1 MNLRE
6 RLFPFLRWLPMQ
18 RPAIRADIIAGTTVA
33 MVLIPQS
40 MAYAQLAGLPA
51 YYGLYA
57 AFLPVIIGAMW
68 GSSHQLATGPV
79 AMVALLTGSA
89 LAQFAAPGTG
99 QFIALAILL
108 ALMVGIMELV
118 MGLFRL
124 GAIVNFLS
132 HPVIAGFTNAAAIII
147 ALSQFN
153 KLLGVHSARSDRFL
167 ADVWDVV
174 LRAEDTHLP
183 TLAVGLLALAIMLL
197 VRRYRPAWPGVLI
210 AVVLTT
216 TLSWAIDFE
225 RNATASAADF
235 RDPQARNIIDSLIA
249 LASRTRELQA
259 ETGGKS
265 AEIDALVASND
276 RDHPRLIMLNAD
288 LEFLRLEL
296 RAVEA
301 EHRVR
306 FAELR
311 RLRFKG
317 VNDTS
322 DKTAFHLASTLPADA
337 PTDGRRWTI
346 ARIDNEHILMTGG
359 GEVVGK
365 VPAGLPQPALPEISW
380 SALITLLPTALII
393 ALIGFMEAISI
404 AKSMAMRT
412 RQRINPD
419 QELVGQ
425 GLANI
430 VGSFFQS
437 LPVSG
442 SFSRSAVNLAS
453 GAVSGLSSVVTG
465 AIVLVT
471 LLLFT
476 PLLYHLPQAALAAII
491 MLAVFNLVNFKALI
505 HAWQAHRHDGI
516 AAIVT
521 FVATL
526 SFAPHLD
533 NGILI
538 GAALAIVLYLYR
550 TMRPRVAVLG
560 RHPDGTLRDAHL
572 FNLPTSERVIAIRF
586 DGSLFFA
593 NVPYFEDVILE
604 QAAQHPQA
612 SYILIVS
619 DAINELDASGEEMI
633 RHLVQ
638 RLRENG
644 MTMVFSGLK
653 RQVLGIMEKTGL
665 YAAIGAQHFFR
676 TEDMALEA
684 ISQWLHDPAFDE
696 KFLPLRRNGQNGT
709 PAPAAAAATP
719 DAPAPPA

>member
-1 MNLRE
+1 MSLRH
-6 RLFPFLRWLPMQ
+6 RLFPFLHWLPIKG
-18 RPAIRADIIAGTTVA
+18 PALRADIIAGATVA

-57 AFLPVIIGAMW
+57 AFLPVIIGVMW

-79 AMVALLTGSA
+79 AMVSLLTGSA
-89 LAQFAAPGTG
+89 LAQFAAPGTE
-99 QFIALAILL
+99 QFIAMAIML
-108 ALMVGIMELV
+108 ALMVGIMELA

-132 HPVIAGFTNAAAIII
+132 HPVIVGFTNAAAIII
-147 ALSQFN
+147 GLSQLN

-167 ADVWDVV
+167 ADVWDVL
-174 LRAEDTHLP
+174 LRAGDTHLP
-183 TLAVGLLALAIMLL
+183 TLAIGLLALAVMIA
-197 VRRYRPAWPGVLI
+197 VRRYRPMWPGVLI

-225 RNATASAADF
+225 RNTTAAASDF
-235 RDPQARNIIDSLIA
+235 RDPQVRNVIDSLVA
-249 LASRTRELQA
+249 LTARSHELRTDVS
-259 ETGGKS
+259 GKS
-265 AEIDALVASND
+265 AAIDALVSSNGA
-276 RDHPRLIMLNAD
+276 DHPRLIMLNAD

-311 RLRFKG
+311 RLHFKG
-317 VNDTS
+317 VANPDGP
-322 DKTAFHLASTLPADA
+322 TAFHLASTTPADVA
-337 PTDGRRWTI
+337 VDGRRWII
-346 ARIDNEHILMTGG
+346 ARVDNTSVRMTGG
-359 GEVVGK
+359 GEVVGS
-365 VPAGLPQPALPEISW
+365 VPAGIPQPVMPKISW
-380 SALITLLPTALII
+380 NTLITLLPTALII

-404 AKSMAMRT
+404 AKSMATRT
-412 RQRINPD
+412 KQRINPD
-419 QELVGQ
+419 QELIGQ

-430 VGSFFQS
+430 IGSFFQS
-437 LPVSG
+437 FPVSG
-442 SFSRSAVNLAS
+442 SFSRSAVNLAA
-453 GAVSGLSSVVTG
+453 GAVSGLSSVIAG
-465 AIVLVT
+465 IIVLIT

-491 MLAVFNLVNFKALI
+491 MFAVVNLVNFRAII
-505 HAWQAHRHDGI
+505 HAWQAHRHDGA

-521 FVATL
+521 FIATL

-533 NGILI
+533 SGILI
-538 GAALAIVLYLYR
+538 GAALAIILYLYR

-560 RHPDGTLRDAHL
+560 RHPDGTLRDAQM
-572 FNLPTSERVIAIRF
+572 FSLPTSERVIVIRF

-612 SYILIVS
+612 RHILVVG

-638 RLRENG
+638 RLRESG
-644 MTMVFSGLK
+644 VTMTFSGLK
-653 RQVLGIMEKTGL
+653 RQVLGVMEKTGL
-665 YAAIGAQHFFR
+665 YTEIGAQQFFR
-676 TEDMALEA
+676 TEEMALEA
-684 ISQWLHDPAFDE
+684 ISQWLNDPGFDE
-696 KFLPLRRNGQNGT
+696 KFFPLRLNGRDG
-709 PAPAAAAATP
+709 AA
-719 DAPAPPA
+719 APPAADLSPDTSRPPG

>member
-6 RLFPFLRWLPMQ
+6 RFFPFLRWLPLQ
-18 RPAIRADIIAGTTVA
+18 RQVVRADLVAGATVA

-57 AFLPVIIGAMW
+57 AFLPVLVGAMW

-79 AMVALLTGSA
+79 AMVSLLTGSA
-89 LAQFAAPGTG
+89 LAQFAAPGTE

-108 ALMVGIMELV
+108 ALMVGVMELA

-132 HPVIAGFTNAAAIII
+132 HPVIVGFTNAAAIII

-174 LRAEDTHLP
+174 LRIGDTHWP
-183 TLAVGLLALAIMLL
+183 TLAMGLLALAVMLL
-197 VRRYRPAWPGVLI
+197 VRRYQPAWPGVLI
-210 AVVLTT
+210 AVALTT

-225 RNATASAADF
+225 RNTTAGSADF
-235 RDPQARNIIDSLIA
+235 RDPQVRNVIDSVTVLS
-249 LASRTRELQA
+249 SRARQLRA
-259 ETGGKS
+259 ETAGKS
-265 AEIDALVASND
+265 ADIDALTASSGT
-276 RDHPRLIMLNAD
+276 DHPRLIMLNAD

-306 FAELR
+306 FAEVR
-311 RLRFKG
+311 RLRFTG
-317 VNDTS
+317 ID
-322 DKTAFHLASTLPADA
+322 DGASTPGFQLVGTVPADA
-337 PTDGRRWTI
+337 PTDGRRWII
-346 ARIDNEHILMTGG
+346 AGIDNNRVLLSGG
-359 GEVVGK
+359 GEVVGAI
-365 VPAGLPQPALPEISW
+365 PAGIPQPTLPQFDWNTL
-380 SALITLLPTALII
+380 LKLLPTALII

-404 AKSMAMRT
+404 AKSMATRT
-412 RQRINPD
+412 KQRIDPD
-419 QELVGQ
+419 QELIGQ

-437 LPVSG
+437 FPVSG

-453 GAVSGLSSVVTG
+453 GAVSGLSSVIAG

-491 MLAVFNLVNFKALI
+491 MLAVANLVNFKAMQ

-521 FVATL
+521 FLATL

-533 NGILI
+533 NGILV
-538 GAALAIVLYLYR
+538 GAALAVILYLYR

-560 RHPDGTLRDAHL
+560 RHADGTLRDARL
-572 FNLPTSERVIAIRF
+572 FNLPTSESLIAIRF

-593 NVPYFEDVILE
+593 NVPYFEDIILE
-604 QAAQHPQA
+604 QAAQHPRA
-612 SYILIVS
+612 RYVLVVG

-644 MTMVFSGLK
+644 VTMVFSGLK
-653 RQVLGIMEKTGL
+653 RQVLGVMEQTGL
-665 YAAIGAQHFFR
+665 YEHIGAPHFYR
-676 TEDMALEA
+676 TEEHALEA
-684 ISQWLHDPAFDE
+684 IAQVLQDPAFNATY
-696 KFLPLRRNGQNGT
+696 FPQR
-709 PAPAAAAATP
+709 AAAARSTA
-719 DAPAPPA
+719 DDIV

>member
-6 RLFPFLRWLPMQ
+6 RLFPFLRWLPLQ
-18 RPAIRADIIAGTTVA
+18 RQIVRADLIAGVTVA

-57 AFLPVIIGAMW
+57 AFLPVLVGAMW

-79 AMVALLTGSA
+79 AMVSLLTGSA
-89 LAQFAAPGTG
+89 LAQFAAPGTE

-108 ALMVGIMELV
+108 ALMVGIMELA

-124 GAIVNFLS
+124 GAIINFLS
-132 HPVIAGFTNAAAIII
+132 HPVIVGFTNAAAIII

-167 ADVWDVV
+167 SDVWDVA
-174 LRAEDTHLP
+174 LRIGDTHWP
-183 TLAVGLLALAIMLL
+183 TLAMGLLALAVMIL
-197 VRRYRPAWPGVLI
+197 VRRYRPTWPGILI
-210 AVVLTT
+210 AVALTIA
-216 TLSWAIDFE
+216 LSWATNFE
-225 RNATASAADF
+225 RNTTTSVAGF
-235 RDPQARNIIDSLIA
+235 RDPQVRNVIDSLMA
-249 LASRTRELQA
+249 LATRSAQLRTEVA
-259 ETGGKS
+259 GKS
-265 AEIDALVASND
+265 AEINTVTASNGT
-276 RDHPRLIMLNAD
+276 DHPRLIMLNAD

-306 FAELR
+306 FAEVR
-311 RLRFKG
+311 RLRFTG
-317 VNDTS
+317 VNDT
-322 DKTAFHLASTLPADA
+322 AGAPGFQLAGATPADA
-337 PTDGRRWTI
+337 VTDGQRWI
-346 ARIDNEHILMTGG
+346 ISSIDNTRIRMAGG
-359 GEVVGK
+359 GEVVGT
-365 VPAGLPQPALPEISW
+365 VPAGLPHLAMPVIHWNTL
-380 SALITLLPTALII
+380 LTLLPTALII
-393 ALIGFMEAISI
+393 ALVGFMEAISI
-404 AKSMAMRT
+404 AKSMATRT
-412 RQRINPD
+412 KQRIDPD

-437 LPVSG
+437 FPVSG

-453 GAVSGLSSVVTG
+453 GAISGLSSVVAG
-465 AIVLVT
+465 AIILIT

-491 MLAVFNLVNFKALI
+491 MLAVANLVNFKAII

-521 FVATL
+521 FLATL

-533 NGILI
+533 NGILV
-538 GAALAIVLYLYR
+538 GAALAIILYLYR

-560 RHPDGTLRDAHL
+560 RHADGTLRDAHM
-572 FNLPTSERVIAIRF
+572 FALPTSESLIAIRF

-593 NVPYFEDVILE
+593 NVPYFEDTILE

-612 SYILIVS
+612 RYVLVVG

-644 MTMVFSGLK
+644 VTMVFSGLK
-653 RQVLGIMEKTGL
+653 RQVLSVMEKTGL
-665 YAAIGAQHFFR
+665 YEKIGPQHFYR
-676 TEDMALEA
+676 TEEHALEA
-684 ISQWLHDPAFDE
+684 IAQVLQDPAFNAIY
-696 KFLPLRRNGQNGT
+696 FPRH
-709 PAPAAAAATP
+709 AATMRTAA
-719 DAPAPPA
+719 DDII

>member
-6 RLFPFLRWLPMQ
+6 RLFPFLRWLPLQ
-18 RPAIRADIIAGTTVA
+18 RQSVRADVIAGATVA

-40 MAYAQLAGLPA
+40 MAYAQLAGMPA

-79 AMVALLTGSA
+79 AMVSLLTGSA
-89 LAQFAAPGTG
+89 LAQFAAPGTE

-108 ALMVGIMELV
+108 ALMVGVMELA

-132 HPVIAGFTNAAAIII
+132 HPVIVGFTNAAAIII

-174 LRAEDTHLP
+174 LRVGDTHWP
-183 TLAVGLLALAIMLL
+183 TLAMGLLALAVMIL
-197 VRRYRPAWPGVLI
+197 VRRYRPLWPGVLI
-210 AVVLTT
+210 AVTLTT
-216 TLSWAIDFE
+216 ALSWAIDFE
-225 RNATASAADF
+225 RNTTAGAAEFHDL
-235 RDPQARNIIDSLIA
+235 QVRNVIDSMTA
-249 LASRTRELQA
+249 LAERSVELRHEAA
-259 ETGGKS
+259 EKS
-265 AEIDALVASND
+265 ADIESLTESSGI
-276 RDHPRLIMLNAD
+276 DHPRLIMLNAD

-296 RAVEA
+296 RAIEA
-301 EHRVR
+301 ERRVR

-311 RLRFKG
+311 RLRFTG
-317 VNDTS
+317 VNDP
-322 DKTAFHLASTLPADA
+322 AGVAGFQLAGTIPAGT
-337 PTDGRRWTI
+337 PTDGRRWII
-346 ARIDNEHILMTGG
+346 ASISNGRVMLTGG
-359 GEVVGK
+359 GEVVGTI
-365 VPAGLPQPALPEISW
+365 PAGIPEPALPQLKW
-380 SALITLLPTALII
+380 DTLLKLLPTALII
-393 ALIGFMEAISI
+393 AMVGFMEAISI
-404 AKSMAMRT
+404 AKSMATRT
-412 RQRINPD
+412 KQRINPN

-430 VGSFFQS
+430 VGSFFQTF
-437 LPVSG
+437 PVSG
-442 SFSRSAVNLAS
+442 SFSRSAVNLAT
-453 GAVSGLSSVVTG
+453 GAATGLSSVVAG

-491 MLAVFNLVNFKALI
+491 MLAVANLVNFRALK

-516 AAIVT
+516 AAVVT

-533 NGILI
+533 NGILV
-538 GAALAIVLYLYR
+538 GAALAVILYLYR

-560 RHPDGTLRDAHL
+560 RHADGTLRDARI
-572 FNLPTSERVIAIRF
+572 FNLPTSDKLIAIRF

-612 SYILIVS
+612 RYILVVG

-644 MTMVFSGLK
+644 VTMVFSGLK
-653 RQVLGIMEKTGL
+653 RQVLGVMEKTGL
-665 YAAIGAQHFFR
+665 YETIGAQHFYR
-676 TEDMALEA
+676 TEEQALE
-684 ISQWLHDPAFDE
+684 SVSRDLQDPTFDATY
-696 KFLPLRRNGQNGT
+696 FPQRQATART
-709 PAPAAAAATP
+709 AAE
-719 DAPAPPA
+719 DIL

>member
-1 MNLRE
+1 MRISG
-6 RLFPFLRWLPMQ
+6 RIFPFLRWLPLS
-18 RPAIRADIIAGTTVA
+18 RESLRADFIAGATVA

-79 AMVALLTGSA
+79 AMVSLLTGSA
-89 LAQFAAPGTG
+89 LAQFAAPGTE

-108 ALMVGIMELV
+108 ALMVGVMEFA

-132 HPVIAGFTNAAAIII
+132 HPVIVGFTNAAAIII

-167 ADVWDVV
+167 ADVWDVL
-174 LRAEDTHLP
+174 LRVGDTHLP
-183 TLAVGLLALAIMLL
+183 TLGMGLLALAVMLL

-210 AVVLTT
+210 AVALTT
-216 TLSWAIDFE
+216 ALSWAIGFE
-225 RNATASAADF
+225 RNAKAGPADF
-235 RDPQARNIIDSLIA
+235 RDPQVRNVIDSMVA
-249 LASRTRELQA
+249 LSARSGVLRQ
-259 ETGGKS
+259 ETAAKIG
-265 AEIDALVASND
+265 EIDDLAVSSGD
-276 RDHPRLIMLNAD
+276 THPRLIMLNAD

-301 EHRVR
+301 EQRVR

-311 RLRFKG
+311 RLRFNRSTDDSG
-317 VNDTS
+317 AITY
-322 DKTAFHLASTLPADA
+322 HLSGTGSQGA
-337 PTDGRRWTI
+337 PNDGRRWTI
-346 ARIDNEHILMTGG
+346 TALDGSSISMKGG
-359 GEVVGK
+359 GEVVGS
-365 VPAGLPQPALPEISW
+365 VPAGIPDPAAPKFDW
-380 SALITLLPTALII
+380 DTLIKLLPTALII

-404 AKSMAMRT
+404 AKSMATRT
-412 RQRINPD
+412 RQRIDPN

-430 VGSFFQS
+430 VGSLFQAF
-437 LPVSG
+437 PVSG
-442 SFSRSAVNLAS
+442 SFSRSAVNLAAGAAS
-453 GAVSGLSSVVTG
+453 GMSSVVAG

-491 MLAVFNLVNFKALI
+491 MLAVFNLVNVPALL
-505 HAWQAHRHDGI
+505 HAWKAHRHDGI
-516 AAIVT
+516 AAVVT
-521 FVATL
+521 FLATL

-533 NGILI
+533 TGILI

-572 FNLPTSERVIAIRF
+572 FGLPTSERLIAIRF

-593 NVPYFEDVILE
+593 NVPYFEDVILD
-604 QAAQHPQA
+604 QAAKHPQA
-612 SYILIVS
+612 RYILIVG

-633 RHLVQ
+633 RHLAR
-638 RLRENG
+638 RLQDNG
-644 MTMVFSGLK
+644 VTMVFSGLK

-665 YAAIGAQHFFR
+665 YASIGAQHFFR

-696 KFLPLRRNGQNGT
+696 KFFPLRT
-709 PAPAAAAATP
+709 PAGEQVAAP
-719 DAPAPPA
+719 QEK

>member
-1 MNLRE
+1 MSFRE
-6 RLFPFLRWLPMQ
+6 RLFPFLRWLPLQ
-18 RPAIRADIIAGTTVA
+18 KQTVRADVIAGATVA

-40 MAYAQLAGLPA
+40 MAYAQLAGMPA

-57 AFLPVIIGAMW
+57 AFLPVMIGAMW

-79 AMVALLTGSA
+79 AMVSLLTGSA
-89 LAQFAAPGTG
+89 LTQFAAPGTE

-108 ALMVGIMELV
+108 ALMVGLMELA

-132 HPVIAGFTNAAAIII
+132 HPVIVGFTNAAAIII

-174 LRAEDTHLP
+174 LRSGDTHWP
-183 TLAVGLLALAIMLL
+183 TLAMGLLALVIMLL

-210 AVVLTT
+210 AVALTT

-225 RNATASAADF
+225 RNVTADATEF
-235 RDPQARNIIDSLIA
+235 RDPQVRNIIDSLTA
-249 LASRTRELQA
+249 LASRSTELRA
-259 ETGGKS
+259 EAAAKS
-265 AEIDALVASND
+265 AEISALTASEGT
-276 RDHPRLIMLNAD
+276 DHPRLIMLNAD
-288 LEFLRLEL
+288 LEFIRLEL

-301 EHRVR
+301 ERRIR
-306 FAELR
+306 FAEIR
-311 RLRFKG
+311 RLRFTG
-317 VNDTS
+317 VTETATS
-322 DKTAFHLASTLPADA
+322 EFQLIGSVPAGT
-337 PTDGRRWTI
+337 PTDNRRWVI
-346 ARIDNEHILMTGG
+346 SKIDNGRILMAGG
-359 GEVVGK
+359 GEVVGAI
-365 VPAGLPQPALPEISW
+365 PAGIPDPELPQIKWDTVLK
-380 SALITLLPTALII
+380 LLPTALII
-393 ALIGFMEAISI
+393 ALVGFMEAISI
-404 AKSMAMRT
+404 AKSMSTRT
-412 RQRINPD
+412 KQRINAD
-419 QELVGQ
+419 QELIGQ

-430 VGSFFQS
+430 VGSMFQS
-437 LPVSG
+437 FPVSG
-442 SFSRSAVNLAS
+442 SFSRSAVNLAT
-453 GAVSGLSSVVTG
+453 GAMTGLSSVIAG
-465 AIVLVT
+465 LIVLVT

-491 MLAVFNLVNFKALI
+491 MLAVANLVNFKALRQ
-505 HAWQAHRHDGI
+505 AWQAHRHDGI

-533 NGILI
+533 NGILV

-560 RHPDGTLRDAHL
+560 RHADGTLREAKL
-572 FNLPTSERVIAIRF
+572 FNLPTSEKLIVIRF

-612 SYILIVS
+612 RHILIVG

-633 RHLVQ
+633 RHLVH

-644 MTMVFSGLK
+644 VTMVFSGLK
-653 RQVLGIMEKTGL
+653 RQVLSVMEKTGL
-665 YAAIGAQHFFR
+665 DNSIGPQNFHR
-676 TEDMALEA
+676 NEEHALEA
-684 ISQWLHDPAFDE
+684 IAQVLQDPAFDAIY
-696 KFLPLRRNGQNGT
+696 LPHRKM
-709 PAPAAAAATP
+709 
-719 DAPAPPA
+719 PPTTTAVSPSS

>member
-6 RLFPFLRWLPMQ
+6 RLFPFLRWLPLQ
-18 RPAIRADIIAGTTVA
+18 RQAVRADLVAGATVA

-40 MAYAQLAGLPA
+40 MAYAQIAGLPA

-57 AFLPVIIGAMW
+57 AFLPVIIGALW

-79 AMVALLTGSA
+79 AMVSLLTGSA
-89 LAQFAAPGTG
+89 LTQFAAPGTE

-108 ALMVGIMELV
+108 ALMVGVMELA

-132 HPVIAGFTNAAAIII
+132 HPVIVGFTNAAAIII

-167 ADVWDVV
+167 ADIWDVL
-174 LRAEDTHLP
+174 LRIGDTHWP
-183 TLAVGLLALAIMLL
+183 TLAMGLLALAVMLL

-210 AVVLTT
+210 AVALTT
-216 TLSWAIDFE
+216 ALSWATDFE
-225 RNATASAADF
+225 RNTTAGAVDF
-235 RDPQARNIIDSLIA
+235 RDPQVRNVIDSVTA
-249 LASRTRELQA
+249 LSSRARELHT
-259 ETGGKS
+259 ETASKS
-265 AEIDALVASND
+265 ADIDALTASNGA
-276 RDHPRLIMLNAD
+276 DHPRLIMLNAD

-306 FAELR
+306 FAEVR
-311 RLRFKG
+311 RLRFTG
-317 VNDTS
+317 INDT
-322 DKTAFHLASTLPADA
+322 AGAPGFQLAVTIPAGA
-337 PTDGRRWTI
+337 PTDERRWII
-346 ARIDNEHILMTGG
+346 AGIDNGRVLLTGG
-359 GEVVGK
+359 GQVVGAI
-365 VPAGLPQPALPEISW
+365 PAGIPKPALPQFDW
-380 SALITLLPTALII
+380 NTLLKLLPTALII

-404 AKSMAMRT
+404 AKSMATRT
-412 RQRINPD
+412 KQRIDPD

-430 VGSFFQS
+430 IGSFFQS
-437 LPVSG
+437 FPVSG

-453 GAVSGLSSVVTG
+453 GAVTGLSSVITG

-491 MLAVFNLVNFKALI
+491 MLAVVNLVNFKAII

-521 FVATL
+521 FLATL

-533 NGILI
+533 NGILA
-538 GAALAIVLYLYR
+538 GAALAIILYLYR

-560 RHPDGTLRDAHL
+560 RHTDGTLRDARL
-572 FNLPTSERVIAIRF
+572 FNLPTSESLIAIRF

-604 QAAQHPQA
+604 QAARHPQA
-612 SYILIVS
+612 RYVLVVG

-644 MTMVFSGLK
+644 VTMIFSGLK
-653 RQVLGIMEKTGL
+653 RQVLNVMEQTGL
-665 YAAIGAQHFFR
+665 YEHIGAPHFYR
-676 TEDMALEA
+676 TEEHALEA
-684 ISQWLHDPAFDE
+684 IAQVLQDPAFNATY
-696 KFLPLRRNGQNGT
+696 FPQRAATARS
-709 PAPAAAAATP
+709 AAA
-719 DAPAPPA
+719 DDIM

>member
-1 MNLRE
+1 MNLRD
-6 RLFPFLRWLPMQ
+6 RLFPFLRWLPLQ
-18 RPAIRADIIAGTTVA
+18 RQSVRADIIAGATVA

-79 AMVALLTGSA
+79 AMVSLLTGSA
-89 LAQFAAPGTG
+89 LAQFAAPGTE

-108 ALMVGIMELV
+108 ALMVGVMELA

-132 HPVIAGFTNAAAIII
+132 HPVIVGFTNAAAIII

-174 LRAEDTHLP
+174 LRIGDTHWP
-183 TLAVGLLALAIMLL
+183 TLAMGLLALAVMVL
-197 VRRYRPAWPGVLI
+197 VRRYRPLWPGVLI
-210 AVVLTT
+210 AVALTT
-216 TLSWAIDFE
+216 ALSWATDFE
-225 RNATASAADF
+225 RNTTAGIAEF
-235 RDPQARNIIDSLIA
+235 RDPQVRNVIESLMA
-249 LASRTRELQA
+249 LAVR
-259 ETGGKS
+259 S
-265 AEIDALVASND
+265 AELRTETAAKQGDIDALTKSNGS
-276 RDHPRLIMLNAD
+276 DHPRLIMLNAD

-301 EHRVR
+301 ESRVR

-311 RLRFKG
+311 RLRFTG
-317 VNDTS
+317 VNE
-322 DKTAFHLASTLPADA
+322 TAAVEFQLAGTVTAGT
-337 PTDGRRWTI
+337 PTDGHRWVI
-346 ARIDNEHILMTGG
+346 AKFDNYRVSLTGG
-359 GEVVGK
+359 GEVVGPI
-365 VPAGLPQPALPEISW
+365 PAGIPEPALPQLKW
-380 SALITLLPTALII
+380 DTLLKLLPTALII
-393 ALIGFMEAISI
+393 ALVGFMEAISI
-404 AKSMAMRT
+404 AKSMATRT
-412 RQRINPD
+412 KQRINPN

-430 VGSFFQS
+430 VGSLFQAF
-437 LPVSG
+437 PVSG
-442 SFSRSAVNLAS
+442 SFSRSAVNLAT
-453 GAVSGLSSVVTG
+453 GAATGLSSVVAG

-491 MLAVFNLVNFKALI
+491 MLAVANLVNLRALK

-516 AAIVT
+516 AAVVT

-533 NGILI
+533 NGILV
-538 GAALAIVLYLYR
+538 GAALAVILYLYR

-560 RHPDGTLRDAHL
+560 RHADGTLRDARI
-572 FNLPTSERVIAIRF
+572 FNLPTSDKLIAIRF

-612 SYILIVS
+612 RYILVVG

-644 MTMVFSGLK
+644 VTMVFSGLK
-653 RQVLGIMEKTGL
+653 RQVLDVMEKTGL
-665 YAAIGAQHFFR
+665 YETIGAQHFYR
-676 TEDMALEA
+676 TEEHALESVSRA
-684 ISQWLHDPAFDE
+684 LQDPAFDATY
-696 KFLPLRRNGQNGT
+696 FPQR
-709 PAPAAAAATP
+709 PATARAAAE
-719 DAPAPPA
+719 DIL